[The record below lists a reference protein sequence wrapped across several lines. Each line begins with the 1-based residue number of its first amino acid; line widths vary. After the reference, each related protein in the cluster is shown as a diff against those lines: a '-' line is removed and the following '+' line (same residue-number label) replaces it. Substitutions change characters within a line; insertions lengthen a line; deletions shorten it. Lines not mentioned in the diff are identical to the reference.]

1 MARKMFVMLVVA
13 GIVFGGILG
22 YQAVGSYMM
31 KKYFAS
37 MPVPPVVVATVK
49 AELQS
54 WQPRIRAAGSL
65 RAVQG
70 VDVASEIPGIVEA
83 VYIKS
88 GVEVKAGQ
96 VLLDLNAATDMAQL
110 QALEAAVEQ
119 AQTVYDRDRK
129 QLKIQAVSQ
138 AVVDADAAELKG
150 RRARQAEQAAV
161 VAKKKIR
168 APFSGKLGISAVSA
182 GQYLNAGEKI
192 VALQALDA
200 VYADFF
206 LPQQELSRLA
216 VGQAVS
222 VSIDAFSGRFF
233 SGAITAINSRIEAD
247 TRNVRVEALIPNPAH
262 ELLAGMFVS
271 VVIEAGA
278 AVEYITLPQTAVAF
292 NPYGET
298 VFVVDASVPE
308 AQGVSV
314 MKARQ
319 IFITVG
325 ETRGDQLSV
334 LKGISVGDTIVSSG
348 QHKLRNGSIVI
359 VDNQVQP
366 GNDPAPAPVDQ

>member
-1 MARKMFVMLVVA
+1 MARKMFVMLLVA

-22 YQAVGSYMM
+22 YQAFGAYMM

-70 VDVASEIPGIVEA
+70 IDVASEIPGVVEA

-88 GVEVKAGQ
+88 GVEVKSGQ

-168 APFSGKLGISAVSA
+168 APFSGKLGISAVSP

-222 VSIDAFSGRFF
+222 VSIDAFPGRIF
-233 SGAITAINSRIEAD
+233 SGTITAINTRIEAD

-278 AVEYITLPQTAVAF
+278 AVQYITLPQTAVAF

-298 VFVVDASVPE
+298 VFIVDASVPE
-308 AQGVSV
+308 AQGVFV

-319 IFITVG
+319 VFITVG
-325 ETRGDQLSV
+325 EARGDQLSV
-334 LKGISVGDTIVSSG
+334 LKGISAGDTIVSSG
-348 QHKLRNGSIVI
+348 QHKLRNGSIVV

>member
-1 MARKMFVMLVVA
+1 M
-13 GIVFGGILG
+13 
-22 YQAVGSYMM
+22 
-31 KKYFAS
+31 
-37 MPVPPVVVATVK
+37 
-49 AELQS
+49 
-54 WQPRIRAAGSL
+54 
-65 RAVQG
+65 
-70 VDVASEIPGIVEA
+70 
-83 VYIKS
+83 
-88 GVEVKAGQ
+88 
-96 VLLDLNAATDMAQL
+96 
-110 QALEAAVEQ
+110 
-119 AQTVYDRDRK
+119 
-129 QLKIQAVSQ
+129 KIQAVSQ

-168 APFSGKLGISAVSA
+168 APFSGKLGISAVST

-206 LPQQELSRLA
+206 LPQQELFRLA

-222 VSIDAFSGRFF
+222 VSIDAFPGRVF

-278 AVEYITLPQTAVAF
+278 TVQYITLPQTAVAF

-298 VFVVDASVPE
+298 VFVVDASAPE

-334 LKGISVGDTIVSSG
+334 LKGISAGDTVVSSG
-348 QHKLRNGSIVI
+348 QHKLRNGSIVM